1 VPRFSTGGDKQ
12 TRTFAHRHRERAAHG
27 GGVHY
32 VRDVFASAP
41 DSKRIVVRLTA
52 DKPGSISFR
61 ATMNRPADVRPS
73 LRPAAG

>member
-1 VPRFSTGGDKQ
+1 M
-12 TRTFAHRHRERAAHG
+12 
-27 GGVHY
+27 
-32 VRDVFASAP
+32 RDVFASAP